1 MEQQTALLSQ
11 QTECACRFG
20 LINPPKVENQLRLVE
35 ERTEQ
40 YKAGQLVFC
49 DCRLGQG
56 AQRFYAERAQ
66 NPYGKQLA
74 EEARLRRMAWLEKI
88 DGNEVDPKGW
98 TSFSRN

>member
-1 MEQQTALLSQ
+1 M
-11 QTECACRFG
+11 
-20 LINPPKVENQLRLVE
+20 VD

-40 YKAGQLVFC
+40 YKAGMLAFC

-74 EEARLRRMAWLEKI
+74 EEARLRRHGLAGE
-88 DGNEVDPKGW
+88 DRRAQGQRAHAEPG
-98 TSFSRN
+98 